1 MQQAPATPKIKRW
14 RNLGLAQL
22 GILKADQNASL
33 QPSERLALMVRG
45 EKRARQSTASQVV
58 FLLPLVRR
66 EHVSDW
72 SLVEDNLL
80 KTLMSFVNQSD
91 PNWIAIICGQDR
103 PSLPNDER
111 IHFLPFDQPITGN
124 DKWAKL
130 AKLVEYFP
138 KLARPSGYVMTFDA
152 DDLAHRDLVKQYLSI
167 QHPNGYLIEQG
178 IVHDIAAGLYG
189 QAGRPNLLN
198 PLRKPFWK
206 LCGSCAAFR
215 YDPNEPRVLREFLKE
230 LTQHEH
236 RMFPYL
242 AKLCGRPLLS
252 MRTNLVV
259 YKVNHGENFDPRL
272 NQGGYKLRFIRRFLI
287 SDKTKLE
294 NIKAAFGL
302 KS

>member
-14 RNLGLAQL
+14 RNLGLARL

-111 IHFLPFDQPITGN
+111 IQFLPFDQPITGN

-167 QHPNGYLIEQG
+167 QHPNGYIIEHG
-178 IVHDIAAGLYG
+178 IVHDIAADLYG

-215 YDPNEPRVLREFLKE
+215 YDPNEPKLLHRLITEI
-230 LTQHEH
+230 TQHEH

-242 AKLCGRPLLS
+242 AKLAGRSLCSLQNT
-252 MRTNLVV
+252 MIM
-259 YKVNHGENFDPRL
+259 YEFNHGQNFGLRR
-272 NQGGYKLRFIRRFLI
+272 NRGSFKSRFIKRYRI
-287 SDKTKLE
+287 NDPSQLE
-294 NIKAAFGL
+294 HLL
-302 KS
+302 KGFS

>member
-14 RNLGLAQL
+14 RNLGLARL

-66 EHVSDW
+66 KQVSDW

-103 PSLPNDER
+103 PSLPIDER

-215 YDPNEPRVLREFLKE
+215 YDPNEPKLLRRLITEI
-230 LTQHEH
+230 TQHEH

-242 AKLCGRPLLS
+242 AKLAGRSLCS
-252 MRTNLVV
+252 RQNTMIM
-259 YKVNHGENFDPRL
+259 YEFNHGQNFGLRR
-272 NQGGYKLRFIRRFLI
+272 NRGSFKSRFIKRYRI
-287 SDKTKLE
+287 NNPSRLE
-294 NIKAAFGL
+294 HLLQGF
-302 KS
+302 S

>member
-14 RNLGLAQL
+14 RNLGLARL

-45 EKRARQSTASQVV
+45 EKRARQSTAAQVV

-66 EHVSDW
+66 KQVSDW

-103 PSLPNDER
+103 PSLPNDKR

-215 YDPNEPRVLREFLKE
+215 YDPNEPKLLHRLITEI
-230 LTQHEH
+230 TQHEH

-242 AKLCGRPLLS
+242 AKLAGRSLCSLQNT
-252 MRTNLVV
+252 MIM
-259 YKVNHGENFDPRL
+259 YEFNHGQNFGLRR
-272 NQGGYKLRFIRRFLI
+272 NRGSFKSRFIKRYRI
-287 SDKTKLE
+287 NNPSRLE
-294 NIKAAFGL
+294 HLL
-302 KS
+302 KGFS

>member
-14 RNLGLAQL
+14 RNLGLARL

-45 EKRARQSTASQVV
+45 EKRARQSTAAQVV

-103 PSLPNDER
+103 PSLPNDKR

-167 QHPNGYLIEQG
+167 QHPNGYIIEHG
-178 IVHDIAAGLYG
+178 IVHDIAADLYG

-215 YDPNEPRVLREFLKE
+215 YDPNEPKLLRRLITEI
-230 LTQHEH
+230 TQHEH

-242 AKLCGRPLLS
+242 AKLAGRSLCSLQNS
-252 MRTNLVV
+252 MIM
-259 YKVNHGENFDPRL
+259 YEFNHGQNFGLRRKR
-272 NQGGYKLRFIRRFLI
+272 GSFKSRFIKRYRI
-287 SDKTKLE
+287 NDPSRLE
-294 NIKAAFGL
+294 HLL
-302 KS
+302 KGFC

>member
-14 RNLGLAQL
+14 RNLGLARL

-111 IHFLPFDQPITGN
+111 IKFLPFDQPITGN

-167 QHPNGYLIEQG
+167 QHPNGYIIEHG
-178 IVHDIAAGLYG
+178 IVHDIAADLYG

-215 YDPNEPRVLREFLKE
+215 YDPNEPKLLHRLITEI
-230 LTQHEH
+230 TQHEH

-242 AKLCGRPLLS
+242 AKLAGRSLCSLQNT
-252 MRTNLVV
+252 MIMYEFT
-259 YKVNHGENFDPRL
+259 HGQNFGLRR
-272 NQGGYKLRFIRRFLI
+272 NRGSFKSRFIKRYRI
-287 SDKTKLE
+287 NDPSQLE
-294 NIKAAFGL
+294 HLL
-302 KS
+302 KGFS

>member
-14 RNLGLAQL
+14 RNLGLARL

-66 EHVSDW
+66 KQVSDW

-215 YDPNEPRVLREFLKE
+215 YDPNEPKLLRRLIKE
-230 LTQHEH
+230 ITQHEH
-236 RMFPYL
+236 RMFPYM
-242 AKLCGRPLLS
+242 AKLAGRSLCS
-252 MRTNLVV
+252 IQNNMIM
-259 YKVNHGENFDPRL
+259 YEFNHGQNFGLRR
-272 NQGGYKLRFIRRFLI
+272 NRGSFKSRFIKRYRI
-287 SDKTKLE
+287 NNPSRLE
-294 NIKAAFGL
+294 HLL
-302 KS
+302 KGFS

>member
-14 RNLGLAQL
+14 RNLGLARL

-66 EHVSDW
+66 KQVSDW

-103 PSLPNDER
+103 PSLPIDER

-215 YDPNEPRVLREFLKE
+215 YDPNEPKLLRRLIIEMS
-230 LTQHEH
+230 QHEH

-242 AKLCGRPLLS
+242 AKLAGRSLCSLQNT
-252 MRTNLVV
+252 MIM
-259 YKVNHGENFDPRL
+259 YEFNHGQNFGLRR
-272 NQGGYKLRFIRRFLI
+272 NRGSFKSRFIKRYRI
-287 SDKTKLE
+287 NNPSRLE
-294 NIKAAFGL
+294 HLL
-302 KS
+302 KGFS

>member
-14 RNLGLAQL
+14 RNLGLARL

-103 PSLPNDER
+103 PSLPNDKR

-215 YDPNEPRVLREFLKE
+215 YDPNEPKLLRRLITEIS
-230 LTQHEH
+230 QHEH

-242 AKLCGRPLLS
+242 AKLAGRSLCSLQNT
-252 MRTNLVV
+252 MIM
-259 YKVNHGENFDPRL
+259 YEFNHGQNFGLRR
-272 NQGGYKLRFIRRFLI
+272 NRGSFKSRFIKRYRI
-287 SDKTKLE
+287 NNPSRLE
-294 NIKAAFGL
+294 HLL
-302 KS
+302 KGFS

>member
-66 EHVSDW
+66 KQVSDW

-103 PSLPNDER
+103 PSLPIDER

-167 QHPNGYLIEQG
+167 QHPNGYLIEHG
-178 IVHDIAAGLYG
+178 IVHDIEADLYG

-215 YDPNEPRVLREFLKE
+215 YDPNEPKLLHRLITE

-242 AKLCGRPLLS
+242 AKLAGRSLCSLQNT
-252 MRTNLVV
+252 MIM
-259 YKVNHGENFDPRL
+259 YEFNHGQNFGLRR
-272 NQGGYKLRFIRRFLI
+272 NRGSFKSRFIKWYRINDPSRLEHFLKGF
-287 SDKTKLE
+287 S
-294 NIKAAFGL
+294 
-302 KS
+302 

>member
-14 RNLGLAQL
+14 RNLGLARL

-66 EHVSDW
+66 KQVSDW

-103 PSLPNDER
+103 PSLPIDER

-167 QHPNGYLIEQG
+167 QHPNGYLIEHG
-178 IVHDIAAGLYG
+178 IVHDIAADLYG

-215 YDPNEPRVLREFLKE
+215 YDPNEPKLLRRLITEI
-230 LTQHEH
+230 TQHEH

-242 AKLCGRPLLS
+242 AKLAGRSLCSLQNT
-252 MRTNLVV
+252 MIM
-259 YKVNHGENFDPRL
+259 YEFNHGQNFGLRR
-272 NQGGYKLRFIRRFLI
+272 NRGSFKSRFIKRYRI
-287 SDKTKLE
+287 NNPSRLE
-294 NIKAAFGL
+294 HLL
-302 KS
+302 KGFS

>member
-14 RNLGLAQL
+14 RNLGLARL

-45 EKRARQSTASQVV
+45 EKRARQSTAAQVV

-103 PSLPNDER
+103 PSLPNDKR

-167 QHPNGYLIEQG
+167 QHPNGYLIEHG
-178 IVHDIAAGLYG
+178 IVHDIAADLYG

-215 YDPNEPRVLREFLKE
+215 YDPNEPKLLRRLITEI
-230 LTQHEH
+230 TQHEH

-242 AKLCGRPLLS
+242 AKLAGRSLCSLQNS
-252 MRTNLVV
+252 MIM
-259 YKVNHGENFDPRL
+259 YEFNHGQNFGLRRKR
-272 NQGGYKLRFIRRFLI
+272 GSFKSRFIKRYRI
-287 SDKTKLE
+287 NDPSRLE
-294 NIKAAFGL
+294 HLL
-302 KS
+302 KGFS

>member
-14 RNLGLAQL
+14 RNLGLARL

-45 EKRARQSTASQVV
+45 EKRARQSTAAQVV

-103 PSLPNDER
+103 PSLPNDKR

-167 QHPNGYLIEQG
+167 QHPNGYLIEHG
-178 IVHDIAAGLYG
+178 IVHDIEADLYG

-215 YDPNEPRVLREFLKE
+215 YDPNEPKLLRRLITEI
-230 LTQHEH
+230 TQHEH

-242 AKLCGRPLLS
+242 AKLAGRSLCSLQNS
-252 MRTNLVV
+252 MIM
-259 YKVNHGENFDPRL
+259 YEFNHGQNFGLRR
-272 NQGGYKLRFIRRFLI
+272 NRGSFKSRFIKRYRI
-287 SDKTKLE
+287 NDPSRLE
-294 NIKAAFGL
+294 HLL
-302 KS
+302 KGFS

>member
-14 RNLGLAQL
+14 RNLGLARL

-103 PSLPNDER
+103 PSLPNDKR

-167 QHPNGYLIEQG
+167 QHPNGYIIEHG
-178 IVHDIAAGLYG
+178 IVHDIAADLYG

-215 YDPNEPRVLREFLKE
+215 YDPNEPKLLHRLITEI
-230 LTQHEH
+230 TQHEH

-242 AKLCGRPLLS
+242 AKLAGRSLCSLQNT
-252 MRTNLVV
+252 MIM
-259 YKVNHGENFDPRL
+259 YEFNHGQNFGLRR
-272 NQGGYKLRFIRRFLI
+272 NRGSFKSRFIKRYRI
-287 SDKTKLE
+287 NDPSRLE
-294 NIKAAFGL
+294 HLL
-302 KS
+302 KGFS

>member
-14 RNLGLAQL
+14 RNLGLARL

-45 EKRARQSTASQVV
+45 EKRARQSIASQVV

-66 EHVSDW
+66 KQVSDW

-103 PSLPNDER
+103 PSLPIDER

-178 IVHDIAAGLYG
+178 IAHDIAAGLYG

-215 YDPNEPRVLREFLKE
+215 YDPNEPKLLRRLITEI
-230 LTQHEH
+230 TQHEH

-242 AKLCGRPLLS
+242 AKLAGRSLCSLQNT
-252 MRTNLVV
+252 MIM
-259 YKVNHGENFDPRL
+259 YEFNHGQNFGLRR
-272 NQGGYKLRFIRRFLI
+272 NRGSFKSRFIKRYRI
-287 SDKTKLE
+287 NNPSRLE
-294 NIKAAFGL
+294 HLL
-302 KS
+302 KGFS

>member
-14 RNLGLAQL
+14 RNLGLARL

-66 EHVSDW
+66 KQVSDW

-215 YDPNEPRVLREFLKE
+215 YDPNEPKLLRRLITEI
-230 LTQHEH
+230 TQHEH

-242 AKLCGRPLLS
+242 AKLAGRTLCSLQNT
-252 MRTNLVV
+252 MIM
-259 YKVNHGENFDPRL
+259 YEFNHGQNFGLRR
-272 NQGGYKLRFIRRFLI
+272 NRGSFKSRFIKRYRI
-287 SDKTKLE
+287 NNPSRLE
-294 NIKAAFGL
+294 HLL
-302 KS
+302 KGFS

>member
-14 RNLGLAQL
+14 RNLGLARL

-45 EKRARQSTASQVV
+45 EKRARQSTAAQVV

-103 PSLPNDER
+103 PSLPNDKR

-215 YDPNEPRVLREFLKE
+215 YDPNEPKLLHRLITEI
-230 LTQHEH
+230 TQHEH

-242 AKLCGRPLLS
+242 AKLAGRSLCSLQNT
-252 MRTNLVV
+252 MIM
-259 YKVNHGENFDPRL
+259 YEFNHGQNFGLRR
-272 NQGGYKLRFIRRFLI
+272 NRGSFKSRFIKRYRI
-287 SDKTKLE
+287 NNPSRLE
-294 NIKAAFGL
+294 HLL
-302 KS
+302 KGFS

>member
-14 RNLGLAQL
+14 RNLGLARL

-66 EHVSDW
+66 KQVSDW

-111 IHFLPFDQPITGN
+111 IQFLPFDQPITGN

-215 YDPNEPRVLREFLKE
+215 YDPNEPKLLRRLITEI
-230 LTQHEH
+230 TQHEH

-242 AKLCGRPLLS
+242 AKLAGRSLCSLQNT
-252 MRTNLVV
+252 MIM
-259 YKVNHGENFDPRL
+259 YEFNHGQNFGLRR
-272 NQGGYKLRFIRRFLI
+272 NRGSFKSRFIKRYRI
-287 SDKTKLE
+287 NNPSRLE
-294 NIKAAFGL
+294 HLL
-302 KS
+302 KGFS

>member
-14 RNLGLAQL
+14 RNLGLARL

-66 EHVSDW
+66 KQVSDW

-103 PSLPNDER
+103 PSLTIDER

-215 YDPNEPRVLREFLKE
+215 YDPNEPKLLRRLITEI
-230 LTQHEH
+230 TQHEH

-242 AKLCGRPLLS
+242 AKLAGRSLCSLQNT
-252 MRTNLVV
+252 MIM
-259 YKVNHGENFDPRL
+259 YEFNHGQNFGLRR
-272 NQGGYKLRFIRRFLI
+272 NRGSFKSRFIKRYRI
-287 SDKTKLE
+287 NNPSRLE
-294 NIKAAFGL
+294 HLL
-302 KS
+302 KGFS

>member
-1 MQQAPATPKIKRW
+1 
-14 RNLGLAQL
+14 
-22 GILKADQNASL
+22 
-33 QPSERLALMVRG
+33 
-45 EKRARQSTASQVV
+45 VV

-111 IHFLPFDQPITGN
+111 IQFLPFDQPITGN

-167 QHPNGYLIEQG
+167 QHPNGYIIEHG
-178 IVHDIAAGLYG
+178 IVHDIAADLYG
-189 QAGRPNLLN
+189 QAGRPNLWN

-215 YDPNEPRVLREFLKE
+215 YDPNEPKLLRRLITEI
-230 LTQHEH
+230 TQHEH

-242 AKLCGRPLLS
+242 AKLAGRSLCSLQNT
-252 MRTNLVV
+252 MIM
-259 YKVNHGENFDPRL
+259 YEFNHGQNFGLRR
-272 NQGGYKLRFIRRFLI
+272 NRGSFKSRFIKRYRI
-287 SDKTKLE
+287 NNPSRLE
-294 NIKAAFGL
+294 HLL
-302 KS
+302 KGFS

>member
-14 RNLGLAQL
+14 RNLGLARL

-66 EHVSDW
+66 KQVSDW

-111 IHFLPFDQPITGN
+111 IQFLPFDQPITGN

-215 YDPNEPRVLREFLKE
+215 YDPNEPKLLHRLITEI
-230 LTQHEH
+230 TQHEH

-242 AKLCGRPLLS
+242 AKLAGRSLCSLQNT
-252 MRTNLVV
+252 MIM
-259 YKVNHGENFDPRL
+259 YEFNHGQNFGLRR
-272 NQGGYKLRFIRRFLI
+272 NRGSFKSRFIKRYRI
-287 SDKTKLE
+287 NNPSRLE
-294 NIKAAFGL
+294 HLL
-302 KS
+302 KGFS

>member
-14 RNLGLAQL
+14 RNLGLARL

-45 EKRARQSTASQVV
+45 EKRARQSTAAQVV

-103 PSLPNDER
+103 PSLPNDKR

-167 QHPNGYLIEQG
+167 QHPNGYIIEHG
-178 IVHDIAAGLYG
+178 IVHDIAADLYG

-215 YDPNEPRVLREFLKE
+215 YDPNEPKLLRRLITEI
-230 LTQHEH
+230 TQHEH

-242 AKLCGRPLLS
+242 AKLAGRSLCSLQNT
-252 MRTNLVV
+252 MIM
-259 YKVNHGENFDPRL
+259 YEFNHGQNFGLRR
-272 NQGGYKLRFIRRFLI
+272 NRGSFKSRFIKRYRI
-287 SDKTKLE
+287 NNPSRLE
-294 NIKAAFGL
+294 HLL
-302 KS
+302 KGFS

>member
-14 RNLGLAQL
+14 RNLGLARL

-45 EKRARQSTASQVV
+45 EKRARQSTAAQVV

-66 EHVSDW
+66 KQVSDW

-103 PSLPNDER
+103 PSLPNDKR

-167 QHPNGYLIEQG
+167 QHPNGYLIEHG
-178 IVHDIAAGLYG
+178 IVHDIEADLYG

-215 YDPNEPRVLREFLKE
+215 YDPNEPKLLHRLITEI
-230 LTQHEH
+230 TQHEH

-242 AKLCGRPLLS
+242 AKLAGRSLCSLQNT
-252 MRTNLVV
+252 MIM
-259 YKVNHGENFDPRL
+259 YEFNHGQDFGLRRNRGSF
-272 NQGGYKLRFIRRFLI
+272 KSRFIKRYRI
-287 SDKTKLE
+287 NDPSRLE
-294 NIKAAFGL
+294 HLL
-302 KS
+302 KGFS

>member
-14 RNLGLAQL
+14 RNLGLARL

-45 EKRARQSTASQVV
+45 DKRARQSTASQVV

-66 EHVSDW
+66 KQVSDW

-111 IHFLPFDQPITGN
+111 IQFLPFDQPITGN

-167 QHPNGYLIEQG
+167 QHPNGYIIEHG
-178 IVHDIAAGLYG
+178 IVHDIAADLYG

-215 YDPNEPRVLREFLKE
+215 YDPNEPKLLRRLITEI
-230 LTQHEH
+230 TQHEH

-242 AKLCGRPLLS
+242 AKLAGRSLCSLQNT
-252 MRTNLVV
+252 MIM
-259 YKVNHGENFDPRL
+259 YEF
-272 NQGGYKLRFIRRFLI
+272 NQGQNFGLRRNRGSFKSRFIKRYRI
-287 SDKTKLE
+287 NDPSQLE
-294 NIKAAFGL
+294 HLL
-302 KS
+302 KGFS

>member
-14 RNLGLAQL
+14 RNLGLARL

-66 EHVSDW
+66 EQVSDW

-91 PNWIAIICGQDR
+91 PNWTAIICGQDR

-111 IHFLPFDQPITGN
+111 IHFLPFHQPITGN

-167 QHPNGYLIEQG
+167 QHPNGYLIEVIDQ
-178 IVHDIAAGLYG
+178 D
-189 QAGRPNLLN
+189 N
-198 PLRKPFWK
+198 WK
-206 LCGSCAAFR
+206 VEA
-215 YDPNEPRVLREFLKE
+215 
-230 LTQHEH
+230 
-236 RMFPYL
+236 
-242 AKLCGRPLLS
+242 
-252 MRTNLVV
+252 
-259 YKVNHGENFDPRL
+259 
-272 NQGGYKLRFIRRFLI
+272 
-287 SDKTKLE
+287 
-294 NIKAAFGL
+294 
-302 KS
+302 

>member
-14 RNLGLAQL
+14 RNLGLARL

-103 PSLPNDER
+103 PSLPNDKR

-167 QHPNGYLIEQG
+167 QHPNGYLIEHG
-178 IVHDIAAGLYG
+178 IVHDIEADLYG

-215 YDPNEPRVLREFLKE
+215 YDPNEPKLLRRLITEI
-230 LTQHEH
+230 TQHEH

-242 AKLCGRPLLS
+242 AKLAGRSLCSLQNT
-252 MRTNLVV
+252 MIM
-259 YKVNHGENFDPRL
+259 YEFNHGQNFGLRR
-272 NQGGYKLRFIRRFLI
+272 NRGSFKSRFIKRYRI
-287 SDKTKLE
+287 NDPSQLE
-294 NIKAAFGL
+294 HLL
-302 KS
+302 KGFS

>member
-14 RNLGLAQL
+14 RNLGLARL

-66 EHVSDW
+66 KQVSDW

-103 PSLPNDER
+103 PSLPIDER

-138 KLARPSGYVMTFDA
+138 KLARPSGYVMTFDS

-215 YDPNEPRVLREFLKE
+215 YDPNEPKLLRRLITEIS
-230 LTQHEH
+230 QHEH

-242 AKLCGRPLLS
+242 AKLAGRSLCSLQNT
-252 MRTNLVV
+252 MIM
-259 YKVNHGENFDPRL
+259 YEFNHGQNFGLRR
-272 NQGGYKLRFIRRFLI
+272 NRGSFKSRFIKRYRI
-287 SDKTKLE
+287 NNPSRLE
-294 NIKAAFGL
+294 HLL
-302 KS
+302 KGFS

>member
-14 RNLGLAQL
+14 RNLGLARL

-45 EKRARQSTASQVV
+45 EKRARQSIASQVV

-66 EHVSDW
+66 KQVSDW

-103 PSLPNDER
+103 PSLPIDER

-215 YDPNEPRVLREFLKE
+215 YDPNEPKLLRRLITEIS
-230 LTQHEH
+230 QHEH

-242 AKLCGRPLLS
+242 AKLAGRSLCSLQNT
-252 MRTNLVV
+252 MIM
-259 YKVNHGENFDPRL
+259 YEFNHGQNFGLRR
-272 NQGGYKLRFIRRFLI
+272 NRGSFKSRFIKRYRI
-287 SDKTKLE
+287 NNPSRLE
-294 NIKAAFGL
+294 HLL
-302 KS
+302 KGFS

>member
-14 RNLGLAQL
+14 RNLGLARL

-66 EHVSDW
+66 KQVSDW

-167 QHPNGYLIEQG
+167 QHPNGYLIEHG
-178 IVHDIAAGLYG
+178 IVHDIAADLYG

-215 YDPNEPRVLREFLKE
+215 YDPNEPKLLRRLITEI
-230 LTQHEH
+230 TQHEH

-242 AKLCGRPLLS
+242 AKLAGRSLCSLQNT
-252 MRTNLVV
+252 MIM
-259 YKVNHGENFDPRL
+259 YEFNHGQNFGLRR
-272 NQGGYKLRFIRRFLI
+272 NRGSFKSRFIKRYRI
-287 SDKTKLE
+287 NNPSRLE
-294 NIKAAFGL
+294 HLL
-302 KS
+302 KGFS

>member
-14 RNLGLAQL
+14 RNLGLARL

-66 EHVSDW
+66 EQVSDW

-215 YDPNEPRVLREFLKE
+215 YDPNEPKLLRRLITEI
-230 LTQHEH
+230 TQHEH

-242 AKLCGRPLLS
+242 AKLAGRSLCSLQH
-252 MRTNLVV
+252 TDHV
-259 YKVNHGENFDPRL
+259 
-272 NQGGYKLRFIRRFLI
+272 
-287 SDKTKLE
+287 
-294 NIKAAFGL
+294 
-302 KS
+302 

>member
-14 RNLGLAQL
+14 RNLGLARL

-45 EKRARQSTASQVV
+45 EKRARQSIASQVV

-66 EHVSDW
+66 KQVSDW

-103 PSLPNDER
+103 PSLPIDER

-215 YDPNEPRVLREFLKE
+215 YDPNEPKLLRRLITEIS
-230 LTQHEH
+230 QHVH

-242 AKLCGRPLLS
+242 AKLAGRSLCSLQNT
-252 MRTNLVV
+252 MIM
-259 YKVNHGENFDPRL
+259 YEFNHGQNFGLRR
-272 NQGGYKLRFIRRFLI
+272 NRGSFKSRFIKRYRI
-287 SDKTKLE
+287 NNPSRLE
-294 NIKAAFGL
+294 HLL
-302 KS
+302 KGFS

>member
-14 RNLGLAQL
+14 RNLGLARL

-111 IHFLPFDQPITGN
+111 IQFLPFDQPITGN

-167 QHPNGYLIEQG
+167 QHPNGYLIEHG
-178 IVHDIAAGLYG
+178 IVHDIAADLYG

-215 YDPNEPRVLREFLKE
+215 YDPNEPKLLHRLITEI
-230 LTQHEH
+230 TQHEH

-242 AKLCGRPLLS
+242 AKLAGRSLCSLQNT
-252 MRTNLVV
+252 MIM
-259 YKVNHGENFDPRL
+259 YEFNHGQNFGLRR
-272 NQGGYKLRFIRRFLI
+272 NRGSFKSRFIKRYRI
-287 SDKTKLE
+287 NDPSQLE
-294 NIKAAFGL
+294 HLL
-302 KS
+302 KGFS

>member
-14 RNLGLAQL
+14 RNLGLARL

-103 PSLPNDER
+103 PSLPNDKR

-167 QHPNGYLIEQG
+167 QHPNGYIIEHG
-178 IVHDIAAGLYG
+178 IVHDIAADLYG

-215 YDPNEPRVLREFLKE
+215 YDPNEPKLLRRLITEI
-230 LTQHEH
+230 TQHEH

-242 AKLCGRPLLS
+242 AKLAGRSLCSLQNT
-252 MRTNLVV
+252 MIM
-259 YKVNHGENFDPRL
+259 YEFNHGQNFGLRR
-272 NQGGYKLRFIRRFLI
+272 NRGSFKSRFIKRYRI
-287 SDKTKLE
+287 NNPSRLE
-294 NIKAAFGL
+294 HLL
-302 KS
+302 KGFS

>member
-14 RNLGLAQL
+14 RNLGLARL

-111 IHFLPFDQPITGN
+111 IQFLPFDQPITGN

-167 QHPNGYLIEQG
+167 QHPNGYLIEHG
-178 IVHDIAAGLYG
+178 IVHDIAADLYG

-215 YDPNEPRVLREFLKE
+215 YDPNEPKLLRRLITEI
-230 LTQHEH
+230 TQHEH

-242 AKLCGRPLLS
+242 AKLAGRSLCSLQNT
-252 MRTNLVV
+252 MIM
-259 YKVNHGENFDPRL
+259 YEFNHGQNFGLRR
-272 NQGGYKLRFIRRFLI
+272 NRGSFKSRFIKRYRI
-287 SDKTKLE
+287 NNPSRLE
-294 NIKAAFGL
+294 HLL
-302 KS
+302 KGFS

>member
-14 RNLGLAQL
+14 RNLGLARL

-103 PSLPNDER
+103 PSLPNDKR

-167 QHPNGYLIEQG
+167 QHPNGYIIEHG
-178 IVHDIAAGLYG
+178 IVHDIAADLYG

-215 YDPNEPRVLREFLKE
+215 YDPNEPKLLRRLITEI
-230 LTQHEH
+230 TQHEH

-242 AKLCGRPLLS
+242 AKLAGRSLCSLQNS
-252 MRTNLVV
+252 MIM
-259 YKVNHGENFDPRL
+259 YEFNHGQNFGLRRKR
-272 NQGGYKLRFIRRFLI
+272 GSFKSRFIKRYRI
-287 SDKTKLE
+287 NDPSRLE
-294 NIKAAFGL
+294 HLL
-302 KS
+302 KGFC

>member
-14 RNLGLAQL
+14 RNLGLARL

-45 EKRARQSTASQVV
+45 EKRARQSIASQVV

-66 EHVSDW
+66 KQVSDW

-103 PSLPNDER
+103 PSLPIDER

-215 YDPNEPRVLREFLKE
+215 YDPNEPKLLRRLITEI
-230 LTQHEH
+230 TQHEH

-242 AKLCGRPLLS
+242 AKLAGRSLCSLQNT
-252 MRTNLVV
+252 MIM
-259 YKVNHGENFDPRL
+259 YEFNHGQNFGLRR
-272 NQGGYKLRFIRRFLI
+272 NRGSFKSRFIKRYRI
-287 SDKTKLE
+287 NNPSRLE
-294 NIKAAFGL
+294 HLL
-302 KS
+302 KGFS